1 MLLFDWNGQLDAGNF
16 LGDLVEG
23 DMLNFY
29 GTQYTVKKGYIKS
42 YKIEWD
48 TKTYKVLDKSIM
60 KFLDEKE
67 SDSIDVVKQHE
78 LTIAQHMS
86 FSFLDKMEYIEEI
99 ENESER
105 DALLDNFYEVV
116 DSATDEFLMRIFD
129 IRPYEFTSNKNEAA
143 IDTEVLYIE
152 EVED

>member
-16 LGDLVEG
+16 LGDLAEG
-23 DMLNFY
+23 EMLNFY

-48 TKTYKVLDKSIM
+48 TKTYKVLGKSIM

-67 SDSIDVVKQHE
+67 SDSIDLVKPHE
-78 LTIAQHMS
+78 LTIAQQMS
-86 FSFLDKMEYIEEI
+86 FSFLDKMEHIEEI

-105 DALLDNFYEVV
+105 EALLDNFHEVV
-116 DSATDEFLMRIFD
+116 GSATDE
-129 IRPYEFTSNKNEAA
+129 
-143 IDTEVLYIE
+143 
-152 EVED
+152 